1 MYGNKT
7 VLYLQIGDES
17 VCIDQWRQAMVVDLD
32 NVEKWRR
39 EISISFSKKDAKWI
53 GKLLLK
59 YADESE
65 TEWHYGFP
73 YTPERAE

>member
-7 VLYLQIGDES
+7 VLCLQIGDES
-17 VCIDQWRQAMVVDLD
+17 VCIDQWHQARVIDLE
-32 NVEKWRR
+32 NIEQFTR
-39 EISISFSKKDAKWI
+39 EISISFSKKEAKWI

-59 YADESE
+59 YANESE

-73 YTPERAE
+73 YTPERTE